1 MQLRLAGYWIWALS
15 LGCMIVV
22 GGCSNQKPMGTV
34 RGTATVRGKP
44 FNNAAIFF
52 VSNIDKFAGAVVD
65 LQEDGSFEFV
75 VSLPVGS
82 YTVYFVPKSTAPRPA
97 ATNSL
102 GMDKLVPEKYWGTS
116 SDIKVEVKQGEN
128 TIPVEIK

>member
-22 GGCSNQKPMGTV
+22 GGCSYQKPMGTV

-44 FNNAAIFF
+44 FSNAAILF
-52 VSNIDKFAGAVVD
+52 VSNTDKFAGAVAD
-65 LQEDGSFEFV
+65 LQEDGSFEFLG
-75 VSLPVGS
+75 SLPGGS
-82 YTVYFVPKSTAPRPA
+82 YTVYFGPKSTAPRPA
-97 ATNSL
+97 AANSL
-102 GMDKLVPEKYWGTS
+102 GMDKLVPEKYWSTS
-116 SDIKVEVKQGEN
+116 SDIKVDVKQGEN